1 MSNYWYT
8 LKNTDSR
15 KRKREPETYL
25 LRGINSISDVIPTV
39 LHSLL
44 SQKREDRLNKLLAL
58 SDTDNNDITVD
69 NIRDR
74 LPTQYQQ
81 YADDL
86 DKLKQEMASLYE
98 ISQMYKITDV
108 KLAPSCIGCIYDC
121 PGQRDHMECP
131 SGCLHQKEFCLL
143 CD

>member
-8 LKNTDSR
+8 LKITHS
-15 KRKREPETYL
+15 RKREPETYL
-25 LRGINSISDVIPTV
+25 LRGINSISEVIPTV

-44 SQKREDRLNKLLAL
+44 SQKREDRLNKLLTV
-58 SDTDNNDITVD
+58 SDGDNNDITADV
-69 NIRDR
+69 IRDR
-74 LPTQYQQ
+74 LPPQYKQ
-81 YADDL
+81 YANDL

-98 ISQMYKITDV
+98 ISEMYEITDI
-108 KLAPSCIGCIYDC
+108 KLAPSCIGCIYDS
-121 PGQRDHMECP
+121 PRQRDHMECS